1 MRLTWRAVELRLL
14 LPILLLV
21 PAGFAITNIAITD
34 RLDPGPLG
42 FAAAYV
48 AMLVVAHLVLVAFG
62 HRGDQLILPAVG
74 AMGGLGMIMLNR
86 LPQDLAGTSALGF
99 ELGMTGTQLLWFG
112 VGLVAMLAIAVGMRE
127 DGILRHY

>member
-1 MRLTWRAVELRLL
+1 MRLTWRGVELRLL

-21 PAGFAITNIAITD
+21 PAGFAITNFALTES
-34 RLDPGPLG
+34 LDPGPLG
-42 FAAAYV
+42 LAVGYV
-48 AMLVVAHLVLVAFG
+48 AMLVAAHLFLVVFG

-74 AMGGLGMIMLNR
+74 AMGGIGLIMLNR
-86 LPQDLAGTSALGF
+86 LPQDLAGTSAFGIQ
-99 ELGMTGTQLLWFG
+99 LGMAATQLLWFG